1 LQQKKSGMYVLGMF
15 VGQQFPKDQQDDLDF
30 FTFPEVDSTIGADAI
45 EAPIDGFMMAKRPR
59 NEAAAKAFL
68 SYLGTP
74 AAEGKYVANDPTVIG
89 VNTAADA
96 SGYSALQKKA
106 VEFVGSAKNISQFM
120 DRDTRPD
127 FASNVMIPAI
137 QTFIKNPND
146 IDGLTNSIEK
156 QKKSIFASD
165 G

>member
-1 LQQKKSGMYVLGMF
+1 
-15 VGQQFPKDQQDDLDF
+15 
-30 FTFPEVDSTIGADAI
+30 
-45 EAPIDGFMMAKRPR
+45 MMAKRAR
-59 NEAAAKAFL
+59 NETAAKAFL

-74 AAEGKYVANDPTVIG
+74 GAEAKYVAADPTVIG

-96 SGYSALQKKA
+96 SGYSTLQKKA

-137 QTFIKNPND
+137 QSFIKNPND
-146 IDGLTNSIEK
+146 IDGLTASIEK
-156 QKKSIFASD
+156 QKKSIFATE